1 MPKCKITVLK
11 KLIDEDLA
19 REYCLNETG
28 VCNAFE
34 VGQEFIAEYPQK
46 EPDDF
51 PCAGAWS
58 DISNFV
64 FVLLSGGN
72 FGPSGLKWMKNDR
85 TMITCCSD
93 GVRPVIF
100 KIERIEKNTE

>member
-1 MPKCKITVLK
+1 MPQCKITVLK
-11 KLIDEDLA
+11 KMLDEDLA
-19 REYCLNETG
+19 KEYCLNETS

-34 VGQEFIAEYPQK
+34 VGQEFIAKFPQK

-51 PCAGAWS
+51 PCSGAWS
-58 DISNFV
+58 NISDFV

-72 FGPSGLKWMKNDR
+72 FGPSRWKWMKNDR
-85 TMITCCSD
+85 TMISCCSD

-100 KIERIEKNTE
+100 KIEFVEENT